1 MKLEKILN
9 NLNSFEKNSFLKI
22 IDNLISEKPKHYKE
36 IDKILNDASG
46 DLKAM
51 DSLNISKVFD
61 LLKNEFSSYLNDE
74 FQKSTSQVDILTDI
88 LIRDGNCI
96 MKQDWLSRLYDTEL
110 KLLKKKIKVFESELS
125 AEKSDLEESRKRDYL
140 IYKACVNTAFVNDD
154 LNNQERKITFD
165 EQTILNT
172 LSTNLELS
180 IEEIKLINYMI
191 IPLKQLEIDD
201 IITELRNL
209 GMVFFSKKTNM
220 VYVADEIVTLIRKI
234 KGKEIADKY
243 FRRIL
248 RQLREPQINL
258 VCKKH
263 NIDWRQSID
272 QKIKEIINEGI
283 SMHAVLSTDIYKPD
297 VAITDR
303 KKFVNELCDKNLGI
317 SPKIG
322 GATLDDKLANL
333 VKYFDEIEAD
343 DKVGISVDGYE
354 KLLTELTET
363 LPKIKDLIKKEFE
376 LQEENVMRSSYL
388 LDYNIKPKDV
398 LEIIPSDSLTK
409 FCDRMDIK
417 TRGSVVENILETF
430 KDAENL
436 YIENYELVGY
446 RDLAGL
452 KDNGIKVKESD
463 LGLLFEDLTR
473 KILTKLGFKVDEDL
487 RKSINTNKDKADIV
501 VKISENEII
510 LIECKSVKESGYN
523 KFSSVSRQLK
533 SYIQLAEKNGYKV
546 IKSLLVAP
554 EFSDDFIKECGLDY
568 ELNLSLITAKSLNL
582 ILEGFKE
589 TKHKTLPHNLFM
601 RDVLIQ
607 EDRILKSI
615 ATVES
620 AP

>member
-22 IDNLISEKPKHYKE
+22 IDNLIADKPKQIKE

-51 DSLNISKVFD
+51 DSLNISRVFN
-61 LLKNEFSSYLNDE
+61 LLKNEFSSYLYDE

-110 KLLKKKIKVFESELS
+110 KQLKKKIKVFESELS
-125 AEKSDLEESRKRDYL
+125 TEKSDLDESRKRDYL
-140 IYKACVNTAFVNDD
+140 IYKACVHTAYVNDD

-220 VYVADEIVTLIRKI
+220 VYVADEVVTLIRKI

-272 QKIKEIINEGI
+272 QKIKEVINEGI
-283 SMHAVLSTDIYKPD
+283 SMHAVLSTDIYKSD

-409 FCDRMDIK
+409 FCDKIGIK
-417 TRGSVVENILETF
+417 TRGNLVENILENF

-452 KDNGIKVKESD
+452 KENGIKVKESD

-473 KILTKLGFKVDEDL
+473 KILSKLGFEVAEDI

-501 VKISENEII
+501 VKISEKDII

-615 ATVES
+615 AK
-620 AP
+620 

>member
-615 ATVES
+615 AK
-620 AP
+620 

>member
-22 IDNLISEKPKHYKE
+22 IDNLIADKPKQIKE

-51 DSLNISKVFD
+51 DSLNISRVFN
-61 LLKNEFSSYLNDE
+61 LLKNEFSSYLYDE

-110 KLLKKKIKVFESELS
+110 KQLKKKIKVFESELS
-125 AEKSDLEESRKRDYL
+125 AEKSDLDESRKRDYL
-140 IYKACVNTAFVNDD
+140 IYKACVHTAYVNDD

-172 LSTNLELS
+172 LSANLELS

-191 IPLKQLEIDD
+191 IPLKQLEIDE

-209 GMVFFSKKTNM
+209 GMVFFSKKTNV

-297 VAITDR
+297 LAITDR

-322 GATLDDKLANL
+322 GATLDDKLTNL

-409 FCDRMDIK
+409 FCDKKGIK
-417 TRGSVVENILETF
+417 TRGSLVENILENF

-452 KDNGIKVKESD
+452 KENGIKVKESE
-463 LGLLFEDLTR
+463 LGILFEDLTR
-473 KILTKLGFKVDEDL
+473 KILSKLGFQVDEDL
-487 RKSINTNKDKADIV
+487 RKSLNTSKDKADIV
-501 VKISENEII
+501 VKISEKDLI

-615 ATVES
+615 AK
-620 AP
+620 

>member
-22 IDNLISEKPKHYKE
+22 IDNLIADKPKQIKE

-51 DSLNISKVFD
+51 DSLNISRVFN
-61 LLKNEFSSYLNDE
+61 LLKNEFSSYLYDE

-110 KLLKKKIKVFESELS
+110 KQLKKKIKVFESELS
-125 AEKSDLEESRKRDYL
+125 TEKSDLDESRKRDYL
-140 IYKACVNTAFVNDD
+140 IYKACVHTAYVNDD

-220 VYVADEIVTLIRKI
+220 VYVADEVVTLIRKI

-272 QKIKEIINEGI
+272 QKIKEVINEGI
-283 SMHAVLSTDIYKPD
+283 SMHAVLSTDIYKSD

-409 FCDRMDIK
+409 FCDKIGIK
-417 TRGSVVENILETF
+417 TRGNLVENILENF

-452 KDNGIKVKESD
+452 KENGIKVKESD

-473 KILTKLGFKVDEDL
+473 KILSKLGFEVAEDI

-501 VKISENEII
+501 VKISEKDII

-554 EFSDDFIKECGLDY
+554 EFSDDFIR
-568 ELNLSLITAKSLNL
+568 NVVWIMS
-582 ILEGFKE
+582 
-589 TKHKTLPHNLFM
+589 
-601 RDVLIQ
+601 
-607 EDRILKSI
+607 
-615 ATVES
+615 
-620 AP
+620 